1 MNVKNIEDD
10 FRVVA
15 FFTSSVLRSESKDPS
30 NYAVNNPNKM
40 IGMLLGAKAGDV
52 IRYFKTDG
60 KRGGGVSLNAQE
72 ISICKY
78 KEMLMSTVKDAL
90 EIMGRG
96 SSERIEAGDVWYN
109 IETKGEKPLNQ
120 CCSTRRESY

>member
-30 NYAVNNPNKM
+30 NYAVTNPNKM
-40 IGMLLGAKAGDV
+40 IGMLLRAKAGNV

-60 KRGGGVSLNAQE
+60 KRGGVSLNAQE
-72 ISICKY
+72 ISTCKY
-78 KEMLMSTVKDAL
+78 KEMLMSTIKDAL
-90 EIMGRG
+90 EIMGCG
-96 SSERIEAGDVWYN
+96 NSERIEAGDIWYN
-109 IETKGEKPLNQ
+109 IETKGEKAFKSML
-120 CCSTRRESY
+120 

>member
-30 NYAVNNPNKM
+30 NYAVANPNKM
-40 IGMLLGAKAGDV
+40 IGMLLGAKAGNV

-78 KEMLMSTVKDAL
+78 KEMLMSTIKDAL
-90 EIMGRG
+90 EIMGCG
-96 SSERIEAGDVWYN
+96 NSERIEAGDIWYN
-109 IETKGEKPLNQ
+109 IETKGEKAFKSML
-120 CCSTRRESY
+120 